1 MRDVPIDRIMT
12 TDPITIGQYE
22 PVVEARAILRSNDL
36 NHLPVV
42 DDGKLIGIVTTAD
55 MLKFS
60 MLDEDAEVL
69 KTIQV
74 RQIMQAG
81 PQVLTTDANLRSAAD
96 KLSSGGFHALPVV
109 ELDRTL
115 VGIVTSSDLIQHL
128 LKQIPVGDGSL
139 RIKGIINGG
148 AAPEDIDVSA
158 EIQEVEQARAKG
170 DTLNDLEKALL
181 TLNERNRQLDA
192 VFQAAER
199 YVRSGHADHE
209 HSVLVKRLSDI
220 WASGAELK
228 L

>member
-42 DDGKLIGIVTTAD
+42 DDGKLIGIVTAAD

-81 PQVLTTDANLRSAAD
+81 PQVLTTDANLRSAAV

-139 RIKGIINGG
+139 RTKGIINGA
-148 AAPEDIDVSA
+148 AAPDDIDVSA
-158 EIQEVEQARAKG
+158 EVHEVEQARAKG

-181 TLNERNRQLDA
+181 TLNERNRKLDA